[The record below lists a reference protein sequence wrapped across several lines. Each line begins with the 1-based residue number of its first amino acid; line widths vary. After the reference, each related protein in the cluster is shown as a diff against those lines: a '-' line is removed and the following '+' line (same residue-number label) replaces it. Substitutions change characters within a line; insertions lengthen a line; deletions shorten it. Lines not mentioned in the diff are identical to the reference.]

1 MITATSPEGKEYKV
15 NWKDSSTGQVNN
27 QDFEWDLIT
36 AEDGSTHIIY
46 NNKSYN
52 LEVVNVDRDTK
63 IVQVMVNGKP
73 FEFQLKDRFDDL
85 LHELGMDMQAGQ
97 ADLQVK
103 APMPG
108 LVLNVLVENG
118 QSVSKGDP
126 LIILEAM
133 KMENVIKASSDATVA
148 EVKATTGKAVE
159 KNEVLIE
166 FTS

>member
-15 NWKDSSTGQVNN
+15 NWTDNSSGQVND

-36 AEDGSTHIIY
+36 SEDGGTHIIF
-46 NNKSYN
+46 NHKSYN
-52 LEVVNVDRDTK
+52 LEVVSVDRIEK
-63 IVQVMVNGKP
+63 RVQVMVNGKP

-85 LHELGMDMQAGQ
+85 LEELGMDLQSGQ
-97 ADLQVK
+97 GESQVK

-126 LIILEAM
+126 LLILEAM
-133 KMENVIKASSDATVA
+133 KMENVIKATSDATVA
-148 EVKATTGKAVE
+148 EVKVSTGKAVE

-166 FTS
+166 FAS